1 MRLLSLPYPCPHCCG
16 GHRDRANLSTKIE
29 LSMHALRQISRFVV
43 PYRWAL
49 IFGLLT
55 TVLPVV
61 MELLIPRLLQYVIDA
76 GVLAG
81 RMDVVWQGSA
91 WMFATAVLGAVAT
104 LGQGICRAQLSQG
117 TAYDMRNALFAH
129 IQSLSFANLDR
140 MQTGQLMTRL
150 SSDVDVVRMFASAG
164 IALLIRA
171 VLMVL
176 GSVIL
181 AFLTDWQLTMV
192 VIVMLLVAGL
202 VIRQILV
209 SVQPLFLVV
218 QQKLSALN
226 TIVQENLAGTQ
237 VVKAFVREPYAV
249 EQFEQGN
256 SDYVRENV
264 RVGRLL
270 ALAIP
275 VLALVTNVGM
285 VAVIWFGG
293 VDTINGRLSVG
304 QLVAFNNYLLIG
316 MAPLLLLSNILAMI
330 SRAAVSSERILD
342 LLATQP
348 AVQEAPDA
356 YRSDQLAGQVVFEDV
371 SFRYLNG
378 RSADNEANEGV
389 AHWQDERASQPAPVI
404 AHSSNGAGFVGERQ
418 QASVAM
424 RTGEPDKGDILSHDG
439 KNSSAQADDA
449 QNDEVLE
456 AVSFTVTPGRSVAL
470 LGATGSG
477 KSTLVNLIP
486 RFYDVSAGRILI
498 DGVDV
503 RQWAPDVLRAQIG
516 VVLQQTTL
524 FTGSVRQN
532 IAFGRPDASM
542 EEVIAAAQAAQA
554 HDFIVAL
561 SDGYESQVE
570 ERGVNFSGGQR
581 QRIAIARALLVSP
594 SILILD
600 DSTSA
605 VDMETEFKLQQ
616 ALERLMAGRTT
627 FIVAQRISSVLK
639 ADQIL
644 VLDAGRIA
652 AQGTHRQLLTSSPIY
667 REIYHSQMGSNG
679 QMGLVDA

>member
-1 MRLLSLPYPCPHCCG
+1 MR
-16 GHRDRANLSTKIE
+16 
-29 LSMHALRQISRFVV
+29 ALRQMSRFVR
-43 PYRWAL
+43 PYKWAL

-55 TVLPVV
+55 TVLPVI
-61 MELLIPRLLQYVIDA
+61 MELLIPRLLQYVIDQGVVA
-76 GVLAG
+76 GD
-81 RMDVVWQGSA
+81 MSVVWRGTG
-91 WMFATAVLGAVAT
+91 WMFATALLGAVAT
-104 LGQGICRAQLSQG
+104 LGQGICRATLSQG
-117 TAYDMRNALFAH
+117 TAYDMRNSLFAH

-171 VLMVL
+171 VLMIL
-176 GSVIL
+176 GALVM
-181 AFLTDWQLTMV
+181 AFITDWRLSLI
-192 VIVMLLVAGL
+192 VIVMLVVAG
-202 VIRQILV
+202 VIMRQILV
-209 SVQPLFLVV
+209 SVQPLFAVV

-226 TIVQENLAGTQ
+226 TVVQENLAGAQ
-237 VVKAFVREPYAV
+237 VVKAFVREPHAV

-256 SDYVRENV
+256 SDYMRENV

-275 VLALVTNVGM
+275 MLALVTNVGM

-293 VDTINGRLSVG
+293 IDTINGRLSVG

-316 MAPLLLLSNILAMI
+316 MAPLLLLSNILAMV

-342 LLATQP
+342 LLAMPP
-348 AVQEAPDA
+348 AIETAPDA
-356 YRSDQLAGQVVFEDV
+356 HRSEQVSGKVVFEDV
-371 SFRYLNG
+371 SYRYLSG
-378 RSADNEANEGV
+378 RSGGEEGADISAYGAADIVHADHGDNG
-389 AHWQDERASQPAPVI
+389 
-404 AHSSNGAGFVGERQ
+404 NGAGGEHHSEHQ
-418 QASVAM
+418 HASNG
-424 RTGEPDKGDILSHDG
+424 TGGTPK
-439 KNSSAQADDA
+439 
-449 QNDEVLE
+449 NDEVLDE
-456 AVSFTVTPGRSVAL
+456 VSFAVEPGQAVAI

-486 RFYDVSAGRILI
+486 RFYDVTAGRILI

-503 RQWAPDVLRAQIG
+503 RQWSPKSLRERIG

-524 FTGSVRQN
+524 FTGSVREN
-532 IAFGRPDASM
+532 IAFGRPNASI
-542 EEVIAAAQAAQA
+542 EEVTAAAQAAQA
-554 HDFIVAL
+554 HDFIMTL
-561 SDGYESQVE
+561 PDGYESAVE

-605 VDMETEFKLQQ
+605 VDMETEFKIQH
-616 ALERLMAGRTT
+616 ALETLMAGRTT

-644 VLDAGRIA
+644 VLDGGRIA
-652 AQGTHRQLLTSSPIY
+652 AQGTHRQLLSSSPIY
-667 REIYHSQMGSNG
+667 QEIYQSQMGSNG
-679 QMGLVDA
+679 QMALVEG

>member
-1 MRLLSLPYPCPHCCG
+1 VIH
-16 GHRDRANLSTKIE
+16 AIQIE
-29 LSMHALRQISRFVV
+29 LSMRALRQISRFVL
-43 PYRWAL
+43 PYKWAL

-61 MELLIPRLLQYVIDA
+61 MELLIPRLLQYVIDE
-76 GVLAG
+76 GVIKG
-81 RMDVVWQGSA
+81 QMSVVWQGSA

-117 TAYDMRNALFAH
+117 TAYDMRNSLFAH

-140 MQTGQLMTRL
+140 MQTGQLMTRI
-150 SSDVDVVRMFASAG
+150 SNDVDVVRMFASAG
-164 IALLIRA
+164 IALLLRA
-171 VLMVL
+171 VLMIVGAL
-176 GSVIL
+176 VMCFI
-181 AFLTDWQLTMV
+181 TDWQLAMIV
-192 VIVMLLVAGL
+192 VVTLLVSG
-202 VIRQILV
+202 VIIRQILV
-209 SVQPLFLVV
+209 SVQPLFSVV
-218 QQKLSALN
+218 QQKLSVLN
-226 TIVQENLAGTQ
+226 TIVQENLAGVQ
-237 VVKAFVREPYAV
+237 VVKAFVREPYAI

-256 SDYVRENV
+256 SDYLRENV
-264 RVGRLL
+264 RVGRWL

-275 VLALVTNVGM
+275 MLALITNVGM

-330 SRAAVSSERILD
+330 SRAVVSSERILD
-342 LLATQP
+342 LLATPP
-348 AVQEAPDA
+348 AVQSAPKP
-356 YRSDQLAGQVVFEDV
+356 YRGEQMAGEVVFEDV
-371 SFRYLNG
+371 SFHYLNG
-378 RSADNEANEGV
+378 RNGTTSGEKLV
-389 AHWQDERASQPAPVI
+389 SQERDALS
-404 AHSSNGAGFVGERQ
+404 HNDTHRGNGAGF
-418 QASVAM
+418 ASDEHGANGDSTSESQSNVS
-424 RTGEPDKGDILSHDG
+424 DKE
-439 KNSSAQADDA
+439 
-449 QNDEVLE
+449 EVLE
-456 AVSFTVTPGRSVAL
+456 AVSFVVTPGQSIAL

-486 RFYDVSAGRILI
+486 RFYDATEGRILI

-503 RQWAPDVLRAQIG
+503 RQWAPDLLREQIG

-524 FTGSVRQN
+524 FTGTIRQN
-532 IAFGRPDASM
+532 IAFGRPDATM

-554 HDFIVAL
+554 HDFIVAMPN
-561 SDGYESQVE
+561 GYESQVE
-570 ERGVNFSGGQR
+570 ERGVNLSGGQR
-581 QRIAIARALLVSP
+581 QRVAIARALLVSP

-605 VDMETEFKLQQ
+605 VDMETEFKIQQ

-652 AQGTHRQLLTSSPIY
+652 AKGTHRQLLSSSPIY
-667 REIYHSQMGSNG
+667 REIYQSQLGSNG
-679 QMGLVDA
+679 QMALMDA

>member
-1 MRLLSLPYPCPHCCG
+1 MR
-16 GHRDRANLSTKIE
+16 
-29 LSMHALRQISRFVV
+29 ALRQISRFVL
-43 PYRWAL
+43 PYKWAL

-55 TVLPVV
+55 TILPVV
-61 MELLIPRLLQYVIDA
+61 MELLIPRLLQYVIDQGVVA
-76 GVLAG
+76 GD
-81 RMDVVWQGSA
+81 MDVVWRGSG
-91 WMFATAVLGAVAT
+91 WMFATALLGAVAT
-104 LGQGICRAQLSQG
+104 LGQGICRATLSQG
-117 TAYDMRNALFAH
+117 TAYDMRNSLFAH

-171 VLMVL
+171 VLMIVGAL
-176 GSVIL
+176 VM
-181 AFLTDWQLTMV
+181 AFITDWRLAMV
-192 VIVMLLVAGL
+192 VVVMLVVAGL
-202 VIRQILV
+202 VMRQILV
-209 SVQPLFLVV
+209 SVQPLFAVV

-226 TIVQENLAGTQ
+226 TVVQENLAGAQ
-237 VVKAFVREPYAV
+237 VVKAFVREPHAV

-256 SDYVRENV
+256 SDYMRENV

-275 VLALVTNVGM
+275 TLALVTNVGM

-293 VDTINGRLSVG
+293 IDTINGRLSVG

-316 MAPLLLLSNILAMI
+316 MAPLLLLSNILAMV

-342 LLATQP
+342 LLAMTP
-348 AVQEAPDA
+348 AIETAPNA
-356 YRSDQLAGQVVFEDV
+356 HRSEQMMGKVVFEDV
-371 SFRYLNG
+371 SYRYLSG
-378 RSADNEANEGV
+378 RSGGGDGADISAYGAADIV
-389 AHWQDERASQPAPVI
+389 HAD
-404 AHSSNGAGFVGERQ
+404 HSDIDKSNGSSKSNGTGGESNS
-418 QASVAM
+418 AS
-424 RTGEPDKGDILSHDG
+424 TEIGSTPK
-439 KNSSAQADDA
+439 
-449 QNDEVLE
+449 NDEVLDD
-456 AVSFTVTPGRSVAL
+456 VSFTVEPGQAVAL

-486 RFYDVSAGRILI
+486 RFYDVTAGRILI

-503 RQWAPDVLRAQIG
+503 RQWAPKALRERIG

-524 FTGSVRQN
+524 FTGTVREN
-532 IAFGRPDASM
+532 IAFGRPNAST

-554 HDFIVAL
+554 HDFIMAL
-561 SDGYESQVE
+561 PDGYESAVE

-605 VDMETEFKLQQ
+605 VDMETEFKIQH
-616 ALERLMAGRTT
+616 ALETLMAGRTT

-644 VLDAGRIA
+644 VLDGGRIA
-652 AQGTHRQLLTSSPIY
+652 AQGTHRQLLSSSPIY
-667 REIYHSQMGSNG
+667 REIYQSQMGSNG
-679 QMGLVDA
+679 QMALAEG

>member
-1 MRLLSLPYPCPHCCG
+1 MR
-16 GHRDRANLSTKIE
+16 
-29 LSMHALRQISRFVV
+29 ALREISRFVL

-61 MELLIPRLLQYVIDA
+61 MELLVPRLLQYVIDQ
-76 GVLAG
+76 GIEVG
-81 RMDVVWQGSA
+81 NMNVVWSGSA
-91 WMFATAVLGAVAT
+91 WMFGSAILGAVAT

-117 TAYDMRNALFAH
+117 IAYDMRNTLFSH
-129 IQSLSFANLDR
+129 IQSLSFANLDK

-164 IALLIRA
+164 LALLIRA
-171 VLMVL
+171 LLMIL
-176 GSVIL
+176 GSLVM
-181 AFLTDWQLTMV
+181 AFLTDWRLSLI
-192 VIVMLLVAGL
+192 VIVMLLAASV

-209 SVQPLFLVV
+209 TVQPLFAVV

-226 TIVQENLAGTQ
+226 TTVQENLAGVQ
-237 VVKAFVREPYAV
+237 VVKAFVREPFAI

-256 SDYVRENV
+256 VDYLKENI

-275 VLALVTNVGM
+275 LLALVTNVGM

-293 VDTINGRLSVG
+293 ADAISGRLSVG
-304 QLVAFNNYLLIG
+304 ELVAFNNYLLIG
-316 MAPLLLLSNILAMI
+316 MAPLLLLSNILAMV
-330 SRAAVSSERILD
+330 SRAAVSAERILD
-342 LLATQP
+342 LLNTQP
-348 AVQEAPDA
+348 AIQTVAEP
-356 YRSDQLAGQVVFEDV
+356 YHSDQLAGQVVFEDV
-371 SFRYLNG
+371 SFRYRNG
-378 RSADNEANEGV
+378 RNGDSPQGDHQGESQANG
-389 AHWQDERASQPAPVI
+389 DGYRASVHQNGDGTVPAP
-404 AHSSNGAGFVGERQ
+404 
-418 QASVAM
+418 ASVTRVEA
-424 RTGEPDKGDILSHDG
+424 G
-439 KNSSAQADDA
+439 
-449 QNDEVLE
+449 NDEVLDD
-456 AVSFTVTPGRSVAL
+456 VSFTVSPGQSVAL

-486 RFYDVSAGRILI
+486 RFYDVTAGRILI

-503 RQWAPDVLRAQIG
+503 RQWAPDSLRAQIG

-524 FTGSVRQN
+524 FSGTIRQN
-532 IAFGRPDASM
+532 IAFGRPDASLD
-542 EEVIAAAQAAQA
+542 EVIAAAKAAQA
-554 HDFIVAL
+554 HDFISAMP
-561 SDGYESQVE
+561 DGYESQVE
-570 ERGVNFSGGQR
+570 ERGVNLSGGQR
-581 QRIAIARALLVSP
+581 QRIAIARALLVAP

-605 VDMETEFKLQQ
+605 VDMDTEFKIQQ
-616 ALERLMAGRTT
+616 ALDTLMQGRTT

-652 AQGTHRQLLTSSPIY
+652 AQGTHRQLLSSSPIY
-667 REIYHSQMGSNG
+667 REIYQSQLGSNG
-679 QMGLVDA
+679 AIAAMDA

>member
-1 MRLLSLPYPCPHCCG
+1 MR
-16 GHRDRANLSTKIE
+16 
-29 LSMHALRQISRFVV
+29 ALRQISRFVI

-55 TVLPVV
+55 TALPVV
-61 MELLIPRLLQYVIDA
+61 MELLIPRLLQYVIDD
-76 GVLAG
+76 GVVVG
-81 RMDVVWQGSA
+81 NMSVVWQGSA
-91 WMFATAVLGAVAT
+91 WMFATAVLGALAT
-104 LGQGICRAQLSQG
+104 LGQGLFRAQLSQG
-117 TAYDMRNALFAH
+117 VSYDMRNSLFAH

-164 IALLIRA
+164 LALLVRA

-176 GSVIL
+176 GAVVL

-192 VIVMLLVAGL
+192 VVVMLLVAGL

-226 TIVQENLAGTQ
+226 TIVQENLAGAQ
-237 VVKAFVREPYAV
+237 VVKAFVREPYAID
-249 EQFEQGN
+249 QFEQGN
-256 SDYVRENV
+256 SAYVRENV

-293 VDTINGRLSVG
+293 IDTINGRLSVG

-348 AVQEAPDA
+348 AVQEAANP
-356 YRSDQLAGQVVFEDV
+356 YRSDHLAGQVVFEDV

-378 RSADNEANEGV
+378 RSADNEAHEGV
-389 AHWQDERASQPAPVI
+389 AHWQDERASQSAPIIV
-404 AHSSNGAGFVGERQ
+404 HNSNGAVVDHPPTGTE
-418 QASVAM
+418 SHN
-424 RTGEPDKGDILSHDG
+424 GEPHNGAVHRSADLLNHDG
-439 KNSSAQADDA
+439 QNGRANSSVQNHGVQTGTRRNDD
-449 QNDEVLE
+449 VLE
-456 AVSFTVTPGRSVAL
+456 AVSFAVTPGQSVAL

-486 RFYDVSAGRILI
+486 RFYDVTAGRILI

-503 RQWAPDVLRAQIG
+503 RQWAPDILRAQIG

-532 IAFGRPDASM
+532 IAFGRPEASM

-561 SDGYESQVE
+561 PNGYDSQVE

-605 VDMETEFKLQQ
+605 VDMETEFKIQQ
-616 ALERLMAGRTT
+616 ALDRLMAGRTT

-639 ADQIL
+639 ADKIL

-652 AQGTHRQLLTSSPIY
+652 AQGTHRQLLASSPLY
-667 REIYHSQMGSNG
+667 QEIYQSQLGNSG
-679 QMGLVDA
+679 QMALVDV

>member
-1 MRLLSLPYPCPHCCG
+1 MR
-16 GHRDRANLSTKIE
+16 
-29 LSMHALRQISRFVV
+29 ALRQISRFVA
-43 PYRWAL
+43 PYKWAL

-55 TVLPVV
+55 TMLPVV
-61 MELLIPRLLQYVIDA
+61 MELLIPRLLQYVIDD
-76 GVLAG
+76 GVVAG
-81 RMDVVWQGSA
+81 RMDVVWKGSA

-104 LGQGICRAQLSQG
+104 LGQGVFRAQLSQG
-117 TAYDMRNALFAH
+117 IAYDMRNSLFSH

-164 IALLIRA
+164 LALLVRA

-176 GSVIL
+176 GSVVL

-192 VIVMLLVAGL
+192 VVVMLAVAGL

-209 SVQPLFLVV
+209 SVQPLFGVV
-218 QQKLSALN
+218 QQKLSVLN
-226 TIVQENLAGTQ
+226 TIVQENLAGAQ
-237 VVKAFVREPYAV
+237 VVKAFVREPYAI

-256 SDYVRENV
+256 RDYVRENV

-356 YRSDQLAGQVVFEDV
+356 FRSDHLAGQVVFENV

-378 RSADNEANEGV
+378 RSAEIEENEGV
-389 AHWQDERASQPAPVI
+389 AHWEAKGASQPVLLQNGNS
-404 AHSSNGAGFVGERQ
+404 HSGDSHSGDSHKRDALNGNGVPLLDGVGKAE
-418 QASVAM
+418 
-424 RTGEPDKGDILSHDG
+424 
-439 KNSSAQADDA
+439 
-449 QNDEVLE
+449 QNDEVLDG
-456 AVSFTVTPGRSVAL
+456 VSFAVTPGQSVAL

-486 RFYDVSAGRILI
+486 RFYDVSDGRILI

-503 RQWAPDVLRAQIG
+503 RQWSPDVLRGQIG

-524 FTGSVRQN
+524 FTGTVRDN
-532 IAFGRPDASM
+532 IAFGRPTALM

-561 SDGYESQVE
+561 PNGYESQVE
-570 ERGVNFSGGQR
+570 ERGVNLSGGQR

-605 VDMETEFKLQQ
+605 VDMETEFKIQQ
-616 ALERLMAGRTT
+616 ALETLMAGRTT

-652 AQGTHRQLLTSSPIY
+652 AQGTHKQLLSTSPIY

-679 QMGLVDA
+679 QMAVMDA

>member
-1 MRLLSLPYPCPHCCG
+1 MR
-16 GHRDRANLSTKIE
+16 
-29 LSMHALRQISRFVV
+29 ALRQVSHFVL

-55 TVLPVV
+55 TVLPVI
-61 MELLIPRLLQYVIDA
+61 MELLIPRLLQTIIDQ
-76 GVLAG
+76 GVLVG
-81 RMDVVWQGSA
+81 NMGIVWQGSA
-91 WMFATAVLGAVAT
+91 WMFGTAVLGAVAT

-117 TAYDMRNALFAH
+117 IAYDMRNTLFAH
-129 IQSLSFANLDR
+129 IQSLSFSNLDR

-164 IALLIRA
+164 LNLLVRA

-176 GSVIL
+176 GSLVM
-181 AFLTDWQLTMV
+181 AFITDWQLALIGVAMLAAAAV
-192 VIVMLLVAGL
+192 VI
-202 VIRQILV
+202 RKILV
-209 SVQPLFLVV
+209 SVQPLFAVV

-226 TIVQENLAGTQ
+226 TIVQENLAGVQ

-249 EQFEQGN
+249 SQFEQGN
-256 SDYVRENV
+256 SDYLRENV

-275 VLALVTNVGM
+275 LLALVTNVGM
-285 VAVIWFGG
+285 VAAIWFGG
-293 VDTINGRLSVG
+293 RDTINGRLSVG
-304 QLVAFNNYLLIG
+304 ELVAFNNYLLIG

-330 SRAAVSSERILD
+330 SRAAASSERILE

-348 AVQEAPDA
+348 AVQSAPNPH
-356 YRSDQLAGQVVFEDV
+356 RGQMAGQVVFENV

-378 RSADNEANEGV
+378 RGESKQGSESAQHA
-389 AHWQDERASQPAPVI
+389 AH
-404 AHSSNGAGFVGERQ
+404 NGAGYAGDEQAAKQ
-418 QASVAM
+418 QP
-424 RTGEPDKGDILSHDG
+424 G
-439 KNSSAQADDA
+439 
-449 QNDEVLE
+449 NDEVLDG
-456 AVSFTVTPGRSVAL
+456 VSFAVEPGQSVAL

-477 KSTLVNLIP
+477 KSTLVNLLP
-486 RFYDVSAGRILI
+486 RFYDVAAGRILI
-498 DGVDV
+498 DDVDV
-503 RQWAPDVLRAQIG
+503 RQWEPASLREQIG

-524 FTGSVRQN
+524 FTGTVRQN
-532 IAFGRPDASM
+532 IAFGRPNASM

-561 SDGYESQVE
+561 PQGYESQVE
-570 ERGVNFSGGQR
+570 ERGVNLSGGQR
-581 QRIAIARALLVSP
+581 QRIAIARALLISP

-605 VDMETEFKLQQ
+605 VDMETEFKIQQ
-616 ALERLMAGRTT
+616 ALETLMAGRTT

-652 AQGTHRQLLTSSPIY
+652 AQGTHRQLLSSSPIY
-667 REIYHSQMGSNG
+667 REIYQSQLGSNG
-679 QMGLVDA
+679 QLALADASNL

>member
-1 MRLLSLPYPCPHCCG
+1 MQ
-16 GHRDRANLSTKIE
+16 
-29 LSMHALRQISRFVV
+29 ALRKISHYVL

-55 TVLPVV
+55 TVLPVI
-61 MELLIPRLLQYVIDA
+61 MELLVPRLLQIVIDE
-76 GVLAG
+76 GIREG
-81 RMDVVWQGSA
+81 DMHMVWVGSG
-91 WMFATAVLGAVAT
+91 WMFASAILGAIAT

-117 TAYDMRNALFAH
+117 MAFDMRNSLFAH

-150 SSDVDVVRMFASAG
+150 SNDVDVVRMFASAG
-164 IALLIRA
+164 LALLLRA
-171 VLMVL
+171 VLMIV
-176 GSVIL
+176 GSVVM
-181 AFLTDWQLTMV
+181 AFLTDWQLTV
-192 VIVMLLVAGL
+192 VVLVMLLAASV

-209 SVQPLFLVV
+209 TVQPLFMVV

-226 TIVQENLAGTQ
+226 TIVQENLAGVQ
-237 VVKAFVREPYAV
+237 VVKAFVREPYAI

-256 SDYVRENV
+256 HAYLVENV

-275 VLALVTNVGM
+275 VLGLITNVGM

-293 VDTINGRLSVG
+293 VDTINGRLTVG
-304 QLVAFNNYLLIG
+304 ELVAFNNYLLIG
-316 MAPLLLLSNILAMI
+316 MAPLLLLSNILTMV
-330 SRAAVSSERILD
+330 SRAVVSSERILE
-342 LLATQP
+342 LLGTQP
-348 AVQEAPDA
+348 AIQSAPA
-356 YRSDQLAGQVVFEDV
+356 PYRNEQMAGQVVFEDV
-371 SFRYLNG
+371 SFRYRNG
-378 RSADNEANEGV
+378 RTAENGV
-389 AHWQDERASQPAPVI
+389 EPLGDSISHNG
-404 AHSSNGAGFVGERQ
+404 NGAGF
-418 QASVAM
+418 ASNGHGASSEQIAVQDTVYD
-424 RTGEPDKGDILSHDG
+424 TGHGNE
-439 KNSSAQADDA
+439 
-449 QNDEVLE
+449 EVLE
-456 AVSFTVTPGRSVAL
+456 DVSFAVSPGQSVAL

-503 RQWAPDVLRAQIG
+503 RQWSPETLREHIG

-524 FTGSVRQN
+524 FTGTIRQN

-554 HDFIVAL
+554 HDFIVAMPN
-561 SDGYESQVE
+561 GYESQVE
-570 ERGVNFSGGQR
+570 ERGVNLSGGQR

-605 VDMETEFKLQQ
+605 VDMETEFKIQQ
-616 ALERLMAGRTT
+616 ALEVLMHGRTT

-667 REIYHSQMGSNG
+667 REIYQSQLGSNG
-679 QMGLVDA
+679 QMAIAGGAR

>member
-1 MRLLSLPYPCPHCCG
+1 MR
-16 GHRDRANLSTKIE
+16 
-29 LSMHALRQISRFVV
+29 ALRQISRFVV
-43 PYRWAL
+43 PYKWAL

-61 MELLIPRLLQYVIDA
+61 MELLIPRLLQYVIDQGVVA
-76 GVLAG
+76 GDMSVIWRG
-81 RMDVVWQGSA
+81 TG
-91 WMFATAVLGAVAT
+91 WMFATALLGAVAT
-104 LGQGICRAQLSQG
+104 LGQGICRATLSQG
-117 TAYDMRNALFAH
+117 TAYDMRNSMFAH

-171 VLMVL
+171 VLMIL
-176 GSVIL
+176 G
-181 AFLTDWQLTMV
+181 ALTMV
-192 VIVMLLVAGL
+192 FITDWRLAMIVIVMLVAAGL
-202 VIRQILV
+202 IIRQILV
-209 SVQPLFLVV
+209 SVQPLYSIV

-226 TIVQENLAGTQ
+226 TVVQENLAGAQ
-237 VVKAFVREPYAV
+237 VVKAFVREPHAV

-256 SDYVRENV
+256 SDYMRENV

-275 VLALVTNVGM
+275 MLALVTNIGM

-316 MAPLLLLSNILAMI
+316 MAPLLLLSNILAMV

-342 LLATQP
+342 LLAMEP
-348 AVQEAPDA
+348 AIATAPDA
-356 YRSDQLAGQVVFEDV
+356 HRSEQVMGKVVFEDV
-371 SFRYLNG
+371 SYRYLSG
-378 RSADNEANEGV
+378 RSGGDEGADISAYG
-389 AHWQDERASQPAPVI
+389 ATERVPA
-404 AHSSNGAGFVGERQ
+404 AHSQHDSNDGNGYDRSPNG
-418 QASVAM
+418 
-424 RTGEPDKGDILSHDG
+424 TGSGPK
-439 KNSSAQADDA
+439 
-449 QNDEVLE
+449 NDEVLDD
-456 AVSFTVTPGRSVAL
+456 VSFAVEPGQAVAL

-486 RFYDVSAGRILI
+486 RFYDVTAGRILI

-503 RQWAPDVLRAQIG
+503 RQWAPKALRERIG

-524 FTGSVRQN
+524 FTGTVREN
-532 IAFGRPDASM
+532 IAFGRPDASL
-542 EEVIAAAQAAQA
+542 EKVIAAAQAAQA
-554 HDFIVAL
+554 HDFIMAL
-561 SDGYESQVE
+561 PDGYESLVE

-605 VDMETEFKLQQ
+605 VDMETEFRIQH
-616 ALERLMAGRTT
+616 ALETLMAGRTT

-639 ADQIL
+639 ADKIL
-644 VLDAGRIA
+644 VLDGGRIA
-652 AQGTHRQLLTSSPIY
+652 AQGTHRQLLSNSPIY
-667 REIYHSQMGSNG
+667 QEIYQSQMGSNG
-679 QMGLVDA
+679 QMALVEG